1 MSVRITL
8 HCNTV
13 WRESACAGFL
23 TTDAHT
29 AEEARAAARA
39 RGWRTP
45 PTGKDFCPP
54 CSGQGPQP
62 ADAMMVVLHSR
73 KGTAGA

>member
-13 WRESACAGFL
+13 WRESACATQL
-23 TTDAHT
+23 MTDAHT
-29 AEEARAAARA
+29 TAEARAAARA
-39 RGWRTP
+39 RGWRTN
-45 PTGKDFCPP
+45 GAGDFCPG

-62 ADAMMVVLHSR
+62 ADAVVAVLHPRSR
-73 KGTAGA
+73 P